1 MRFMMMVIPEGY
13 ESAAPDAV
21 PSRLWTLAKGH
32 THDQRRSLA
41 SLQ

>member
-21 PSRLWTLAKGH
+21 PRVGH
-32 THDQRRSLA
+32 KPHPS
-41 SLQ
+41 

>member
-21 PSRLWTLAKGH
+21 PRTPKASDSTVV
-32 THDQRRSLA
+32 DQSQSVER
-41 SLQ
+41 